1 VIPSSPSLWY
11 RSGMT
16 GMKRTLIERF
26 EDAKVYFGAN
36 DDDIT
41 SAIPTFRFC
50 YSGHLMRWMRIGDPR
65 HQDVR

>member
-1 VIPSSPSLWY
+1 
-11 RSGMT
+11 MT
-16 GMKRTLIERF
+16 GMKRILIERF